1 VYNPESRLTP
11 EQAAEV
17 LNISVSKANK
27 DRMTGD
33 GPPYEK
39 SGRTV
44 RYRYGT
50 LLEWMAAH
58 TRRST
63 SDQGRTASARTR
75 SSTSETAREV
85 A

>member
-17 LNISVSKANK
+17 LNISVSKVNK

-33 GPPYEK
+33 GPSYEK
-39 SGRTV
+39 AGRVV

-50 LLEWMAAH
+50 LLDHMAAH
-58 TRRST
+58 TRHSTSDDGKARRST
-63 SDQGRTASARTR
+63 SDT
-75 SSTSETAREV
+75 REV